1 MSALLLGAWV
11 TRQILFWTVV
21 QGLIFGLLAMGIVLI
36 YRSTRVINFAVGNMG
51 LPGATLF
58 ALLMINWGWP
68 FWPALVLSL
77 AVGALLGL
85 VTEVTVV
92 KRLFHRPRIVLLIA
106 TVAIADFWRA
116 IVLLAF
122 PDVEGTQSRFPAAIG
137 RSWDGVGGEFGG
149 FERLGVAADDGIL
162 VKGPEIQVLLVVPI
176 VAILLGLMMSRTTF
190 GKSITA
196 SADNPELSRLSG
208 INPHVVSTV
217 VWTLGGFI
225 ATLSMIL
232 LSSGKAATG
241 IENLGP
247 FTLTNALA
255 AAVIAGMRSFPRAMA
270 GGIAIALAD
279 NIFGFNFTRDPGL
292 STLLVFI
299 AVIVALYWQSRSNN
313 DESPLSFAPKI
324 TPLPPH
330 LQRIWW
336 IRHMPRIAI
345 ISLGVLVV
353 AFTMRHE
360 WVFEQIDRFVWFW
373 DMPPDRI
380 RPSQFFLYSTIAAFA
395 IVTASLTVITGW
407 SGQVSLAQ
415 MAYAGIGALSAA
427 AFNRGVE
434 LDIGYADNRLLDV
447 EWNGIPTVPSIV
459 LAVFF
464 TAAIAAITGIG
475 ALRVRGIM
483 LAISTFAFAIA
494 AEKYIYQR
502 PFFSDN
508 QSSVVFERGWLFDWD
523 MTDQRTFFYFSLG
536 CLTVTILV
544 VGRLRRS
551 GVGRS
556 IIAVRDN
563 ADTASAYTVSP
574 VRMKL
579 TAFAVA
585 GGIAG
590 LGGAVFGNAARQI
603 RFTEAHFQ
611 IADSLQ
617 VVNMVVIGGLGSVIG
632 PVIGAFWVRGLPTLF
647 PDNTLISLVTSSIG
661 FLVMLMYFPGGFV
674 QLFYRMRDAI
684 VARAEQRYGYLATTS
699 STTTTPAA
707 VRRGAIPDVAV
718 DPTPPTW
725 ETALSGL
732 VAVLKVAS
740 IAVTAAAAYD
750 HLFAD
755 GDNGW
760 FGIYMALVAVSGVWA
775 LGVLLRVSRVSADLI
790 GARGTKVGYSL
801 YLLLEPVVP
810 FLWPAVI
817 TRWFGRDLAATAP
830 RPARVYTDLPVAP
843 NGRELTLAAHDIT
856 VRFGGNVAVSGVSL
870 EVGRDEIV
878 GLIGTNGAGKS
889 TLMNAIGGY
898 VPSTGRIELL
908 GRSIESLGSPARA
921 GIGLGRTFQAA
932 TLFPELTVRECVQ
945 VALEGR
951 HRSSFARSA
960 LFLDMASERRM
971 RREADEL
978 IDFLGLGRYA
988 DSFVS
993 DLSTGTRRIVELSG
1007 LLAVDADVLCLDEPT
1022 AGVAQRETEA
1032 FGPLIQEIRREMG
1045 ASMLIIEHDMPLI
1058 MSISDRVYCLEA
1070 GSVIAEGDPASVRN
1084 DPLVIASYLG
1094 TDERAIARS
1103 DS

>member
-1 MSALLLGAWV
+1 MDAVLLGAWV

-21 QGLIFGLLAMGIVLI
+21 QGLVFGLLAMGIVLI

-58 ALLMINWGWP
+58 ALLMINWNWP
-68 FWPALVLSL
+68 FWPALLLSL
-77 AVGALLGL
+77 AVGAILGFA
-85 VTEVTVV
+85 TEVTVV

-122 PDVEGTQSRFPAAIG
+122 PDVEGTQTRFPAAIG
-137 RSWDGVGGEFGG
+137 RSWDGVGGHFSALESI
-149 FERLGVAADDGIL
+149 GVAKDDGIL
-162 VKGPEIQVLLVVPI
+162 VKGPEIQILLVVPV

-292 STLLVFI
+292 STLLVFV

-324 TPLPPH
+324 KPLPAH
-330 LQRIWW
+330 LQRVWW
-336 IRHMPRIAI
+336 IRNMPRIAI
-345 ISLGVLVV
+345 TSVLVLIV

-434 LDIGYADNRLLDV
+434 LDIGFADTRLLDV
-447 EWNGIPTVPSIV
+447 EWSGIPTIPSII

-494 AEKYIYQR
+494 AEKYIYNR
-502 PFFSDN
+502 PFFSN
-508 QSSVVFERGWLFDWD
+508 NESSVVFERGWLFDWD
-523 MTDQRTFFYFSLG
+523 LKDQRTFFYFSLG
-536 CLTVTILV
+536 CLAVTILV

-551 GVGRS
+551 GIGRS

-603 RFTEAHFQ
+603 RFSEAHFQ

-632 PVIGAFWVRGLPTLF
+632 PVIGAFWVKGLPTLF
-647 PDNTLISLVTSSIG
+647 PDNTLINLLTSSIG
-661 FLVMLMYFPGGFV
+661 FLLMLMYFPGGFV
-674 QLFYRMRDAI
+674 QLCYRMRDGI
-684 VARAEQRYGYLATTS
+684 VARAEQRYGYLQST
-699 STTTTPAA
+699 STTETPST
-707 VRRGAIPDVAV
+707 VRRGTAPSAAV
-718 DPTPPTW
+718 DRTPPVY
-725 ETALSGL
+725 ETVLSGI
-732 VAVLKVAS
+732 VVVLKVAS
-740 IAVTAAAAYD
+740 IAVTAYTAYD
-750 HLFAD
+750 HLLAD

-760 FGIYMALVAVSGVWA
+760 FGIYMALAAVSGVWGLA
-775 LGVLLRVSRVSADLI
+775 VLLRVSQTSADYI
-790 GARGTKVGYSL
+790 GSRGTKTGYSL
-801 YLLLEPVVP
+801 YLLFEPVIP

-817 TRWFGRDLAATAP
+817 SHWFGRDIAAAEP
-830 RPARVYTDLPVAP
+830 RPARVYPSLPVSQA
-843 NGRELTLAAHDIT
+843 GRELTLATHDIT

-870 EVGRDEIV
+870 EVGRNEIV

-898 VPSTGRIELL
+898 VPATGRIELL
-908 GRSIESLGSPARA
+908 GTSIESLGSPTRA
-921 GIGLGRTFQAA
+921 TLGLGRTFQAA

-951 HRSSFARSA
+951 HRSSFARSS

-988 DSFVS
+988 DSFIS

-1070 GSVIAEGDPASVRN
+1070 GSVIAEGNPEDVRN

-1094 TDERAIARS
+1094 TDDRAIDRS